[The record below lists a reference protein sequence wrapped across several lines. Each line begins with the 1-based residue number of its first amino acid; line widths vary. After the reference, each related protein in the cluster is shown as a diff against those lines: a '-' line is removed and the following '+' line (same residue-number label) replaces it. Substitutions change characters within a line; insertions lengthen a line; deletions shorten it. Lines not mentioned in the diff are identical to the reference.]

1 MRKILFI
8 SVILAVGALLFIPV
22 SRAQTNCL
30 GTKVCNG
37 LISTTDLYGDFD
49 SSTGDSLVSPRA
61 AFLSHKI
68 PNYNDLFTEYYTL
81 SKAIK
86 FSYTDQSTN
95 QRFLD
100 FREGSTPETSR
111 IFYAENDLEI
121 SGNPTPSDV
130 KGPGVVFVGKTLKFS
145 DNYTYGNAASDGKA
159 AGTVFVVKGNVVIES
174 NVTKVDAVIIAEGK
188 IYTAG
193 LGCSRSS
200 VTAEKLEIKGS
211 LISLDK
217 SNLIAFC
224 RTLSGTRNNTSA
236 AEVITQQPKYLSI
249 MRNVFASTLERWS
262 EI

>member
-22 SRAQTNCL
+22 SRAQTNCF

-49 SSTGDSLVSPRA
+49 SSTGGSLISPRA

-86 FSYTDQSTN
+86 TTSNDSPASRGHL
-95 QRFLD
+95 RFQVAPVVHLKGDLNIDGNLD
-100 FREGSTPETSR
+100 
-111 IFYAENDLEI
+111 NDV
-121 SGNPTPSDV
+121 S
-130 KGPGVVFVGKTLKFS
+130 GPGVVFVDGNLTFS
-145 DNYTYGNAASDGKA
+145 GDYQYGSLGASADKA
-159 AGTVFVVKGNVVIES
+159 SGTVFVVKGNVVIGP
-174 NVTKVDAVIIAEGK
+174 NVTKVDTVIIAEGK

-200 VTAEKLEIKGS
+200 VTTAQLEIKGT
-211 LISLDK
+211 LVSLDK
-217 SNLIAFC
+217 SNPIVFC
-224 RTLSGTRNNTSA
+224 RTLGTQNSNKA